1 MCSSRKTRRVHLART
16 SREGGN
22 APAIDSAG
30 ARYACP
36 LPDLFLIVIL
46 SLAATS
52 SGCAAFRPTDPAG
65 PRSDVRLY
73 PVGLADPAARLE
85 EASLAWYQLAQRY
98 GLARKSDATL
108 NPYTATIQNLP
119 SNLPAPI
126 TLPKIGTEPQQ
137 TEEQTRESLRRFIN
151 DWQRLIGAEP
161 DELSLVERT
170 DDASGIKVARYEQ
183 RPFRYPLRGEF
194 GNLII
199 RFREN
204 GQIVDLSSNCLP
216 NADRLQATLNTIT
229 PQVSGEDAAK
239 NIKSQPIPVGQQT
252 VTLPANAVVE
262 PAQLVVYA
270 LPSPGQTS
278 GLELHL
284 AWEINITNGPI
295 KTVYFDAVSSQ
306 IIGAT

>member
-1 MCSSRKTRRVHLART
+1 MFS
-16 SREGGN
+16 
-22 APAIDSAG
+22 
-30 ARYACP
+30 
-36 LPDLFLIVIL
+36 LFLGNSSSKYFDYTTAGNTRTTIMFLNSTTRKRPLVLIL
-46 SLAATS
+46 ALLALAG

-161 DELSLVERT
+161 DDLSLVERT

-199 RFREN
+199 RFRDN
-204 GQIVDLSSNCLP
+204 GQVVDLSSNCLP

-229 PQVSGEDAAK
+229 PQVSGEEAA
-239 NIKSQPIPVGQQT
+239 NNVKSQPIPFGQQT